1 MDKVKSMVDSGLGYV
16 KAETS
21 NIYELSGCVGLAFLA
36 HSQAIGGFN
45 YAIIFAVLY
54 ALYGSQFN
62 HRFRGN
68 PAFTFADWLKDG
80 ELSCF
85 DVFKQ
90 VIFQI
95 GGYALGFLLG
105 GLIGLT
111 PHTPTAASDTSFTT
125 MLFDEVLSVGVMVWL
140 WLHVHDSDRNG
151 SWKDFMGFATA
162 AVIWMG
168 YKLKLD
174 GAHMNAAVFAGEDFG
189 RSIGFWHEN
198 GWGIMDWAQFFAPL
212 LACFFTTLVYTFYHK

>member
-1 MDKVKSMVDSGLGYV
+1 MGQRLLIKRTPNILLQFIFTPIMDKVKSMVDSGLGYV

-21 NIYELSGCVGLAFLA
+21 NIYELSGCVCLAFLA

-111 PHTPTAASDTSFTT
+111 PHTPTAASDTSFHY
-125 MLFDEVLSVGVMVWL
+125 DAIRRGAQRWRYGVALASRARFRSKRLVERL
-140 WLHVHDSDRNG
+140 YGICHGRRD
-151 SWKDFMGFATA
+151 
-162 AVIWMG
+162 
-168 YKLKLD
+168 LD
-174 GAHMNAAVFAGEDFG
+174 GLQA
-189 RSIGFWHEN
+189 
-198 GWGIMDWAQFFAPL
+198 
-212 LACFFTTLVYTFYHK
+212 